1 MKIGYARVSKSDGS
15 QVTDMQRDALISY
28 GVLPENIYEDHASGA
43 KAERE
48 GLTACLKAL
57 RAKDELVLYR
67 IDRLGRTTHAMIAL
81 LNELAERDITL
92 KVLNG
97 YGEIFSS
104 SGPAAKL
111 VTTVMLAVISYER
124 DVLIDRTFHG
134 LAAARARGRIGGAK
148 PKMTPA
154 KLRLA
159 QASMGKPETI
169 VGDLCKEI
177 GVSRQTLYR
186 MVTPTGELRPD
197 GEKLLKAAGK

>member
-1 MKIGYARVSKSDGS
+1 
-15 QVTDMQRDALISY
+15 
-28 GVLPENIYEDHASGA
+28 
-43 KAERE
+43 
-48 GLTACLKAL
+48 
-57 RAKDELVLYR
+57 
-67 IDRLGRTTHAMIAL
+67 MIA
-81 LNELAERDITL
+81 I
-92 KVLNG
+92 
-97 YGEIFSS
+97 S
-104 SGPAAKL
+104 
-111 VTTVMLAVISYER
+111 SYER
-124 DVLIDRTFHG
+124 DVLIERTKHG